1 MTIIGIAGV
10 NMYLVLA
17 RGLWV
22 PYVDPVKYDY
32 QLLPAFCWLAASL
45 APKVYKFANSASAE
59 FKRRKLFLALAL
71 VGLGV
76 LIGSVLLNM
85 RTLQTLTREDYLLF
99 RVKEDVGYSFV
110 RLAPTIAQQYLVAVQ
125 GLGFVTIA
133 VSLIWANRDA
143 FSFGQKKPG
152 PEENT

>member
-1 MTIIGIAGV
+1 MPSPFFLITFFIENPGLLFLLAIGVSIALSLWKRQYFATTVFFDFVCLVTIIGIAGV

-85 RTLQTLTREDYLLF
+85 RTLQTLTRGTICCSGS
-99 RVKEDVGYSFV
+99 RKM
-110 RLAPTIAQQYLVAVQ
+110 LAIP
-125 GLGFVTIA
+125 
-133 VSLIWANRDA
+133 S
-143 FSFGQKKPG
+143 
-152 PEENT
+152 